1 MPTLKASSHHTA
13 GAYLLFNI
21 RYNTVKNNFRKPF
34 PGRINIRGDK
44 KKALERREA
53 NLKFSKLVAGIFI
66 CPGNKVYSDTNL
78 VLMVFIHHLPVN

>member
-1 MPTLKASSHHTA
+1 MSRVFGVIKQRNGRGSHFVPTLKASSHHTA

-44 KKALERREA
+44 KKRWSEE
-53 NLKFSKLVAGIFI
+53 K
-66 CPGNKVYSDTNL
+66 PT
-78 VLMVFIHHLPVN
+78 